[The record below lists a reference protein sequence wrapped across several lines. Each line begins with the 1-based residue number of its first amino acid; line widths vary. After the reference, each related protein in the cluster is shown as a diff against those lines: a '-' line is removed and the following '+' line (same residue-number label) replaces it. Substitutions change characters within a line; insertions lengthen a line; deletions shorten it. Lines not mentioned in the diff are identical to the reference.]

1 MKNSNK
7 ALLPPLIG
15 SRAPVCAINN
25 ADDCLNYSGG
35 TFFLRVHLPDIN
47 YLFFFFTHFLFI
59 PVFGHD
65 WRLMFASKL
74 PHAPAIYQLPE
85 QSCRFIPT
93 LSGRIFMKLVK
104 KGSNFTHPLMIKKKH
119 LALASHLLC
128 GFFFVHSE
136 EDGRHC
142 GGKNPS

>member
-1 MKNSNK
+1 M
-7 ALLPPLIG
+7 G
-15 SRAPVCAINN
+15 SCTPVCAINN
-25 ADDCLNYSGG
+25 ADDCLSYSCG
-35 TFFLRVHLPDIN
+35 TFLRAHLPDIN
-47 YLFFFFTHFLFI
+47 YLFFFFFTRFLFI

-104 KGSNFTHPLMIKKKH
+104 KGSNFTHPLMIKKKEFGSRSFSAWVF
-119 LALASHLLC
+119 LCPLRRGRASLWKQKSFLI
-128 GFFFVHSE
+128 
-136 EDGRHC
+136 
-142 GGKNPS
+142 

>member
-1 MKNSNK
+1 
-7 ALLPPLIG
+7 
-15 SRAPVCAINN
+15 
-25 ADDCLNYSGG
+25 
-35 TFFLRVHLPDIN
+35 
-47 YLFFFFTHFLFI
+47 
-59 PVFGHD
+59 
-65 WRLMFASKL
+65 MFASKL

-104 KGSNFTHPLMIKKKH
+104 KGSNFTHPLMIKKKKN